1 MALWELFTKF
11 FPKINFQQ
19 SQPDFIFTPSLRL
32 YIAMT
37 HTSTT
42 LESYST
48 TFYFLEEKN
57 VTLAFHFSAIEIC
70 FHFVLYLY
78 YYFQCWLMFSQFV
91 LMYKMYNGLNLTI
104 KCQITLKDSI
114 SESGWTCMFRCVW
127 IKLTVKFYRMKT
139 MSHGI
144 IPSIHHT
151 ISCKWKS
158 ININRFPLSL
168 HQHKFKENQIPFIL

>member
-104 KCQITLKDSI
+104 KVPNYFERQYQWVRLNLYVQVCLDQVDSEI
-114 SESGWTCMFRCVW
+114 LQDENNEPWNNSFHS
-127 IKLTVKFYRMKT
+127 
-139 MSHGI
+139 SH
-144 IPSIHHT
+144 
-151 ISCKWKS
+151 
-158 ININRFPLSL
+158 NFM
-168 HQHKFKENQIPFIL
+168 